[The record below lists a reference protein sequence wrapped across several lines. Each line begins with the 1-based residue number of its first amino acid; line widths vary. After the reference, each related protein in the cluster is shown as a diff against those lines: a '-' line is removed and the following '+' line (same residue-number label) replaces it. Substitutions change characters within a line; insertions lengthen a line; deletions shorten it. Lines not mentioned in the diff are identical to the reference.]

1 MDKALREKIKLI
13 RDPSIRKHYGED
25 IKDLRWELFRGS
37 RPEGRDRDFDTGGSG
52 EGWKGGNS
60 WKQGRKS
67 GFGDGGRKPWKGQN
81 ISPAPLASTRS
92 SLVAAADDAE
102 IARTREAVVLAVA
115 ISTPDM
121 IAEFEGNLERMQCAD
136 AELGR
141 LRDQVL
147 RFGIDTPSDLKT
159 RLRENLGA
167 QALENLMA
175 LRHVAIIP
183 CLRRPSD
190 TEAARQTL
198 AEEFAKLEAMQGLD
212 AELAEAEEDLIGLAD
227 EALTWRL
234 KQAAEARNRA
244 VRSENEDKANFDVG
258 ENGARLD
265 REELDAF
272 GALLDRIGFSQ
283 K

>member
-1 MDKALREKIKLI
+1 M
-13 RDPSIRKHYGED
+13 
-25 IKDLRWELFRGS
+25 
-37 RPEGRDRDFDTGGSG
+37 
-52 EGWKGGNS
+52 
-60 WKQGRKS
+60 
-67 GFGDGGRKPWKGQN
+67 
-81 ISPAPLASTRS
+81 ASTRS
-92 SLVAAADDAE
+92 SLVVAANEAE
-102 IARTREAVVLAVA
+102 IARAREAVVLAVA

-121 IAEFEGNLERMQCAD
+121 IAEFEGNLERMLCAD
-136 AELGR
+136 ADLSR

-147 RFGIDTPSDLKT
+147 RFGIDTPQQLKD
-159 RLRENLGA
+159 RIIANLGG
-167 QALENLMA
+167 QALENLMT
-175 LRHVAIIP
+175 LGHVAIIP

-190 TEAARQTL
+190 FDAARQTL
-198 AEEFAKLEAMQGLD
+198 AEEFAKLEALQGLN
-212 AELAEAEEDLIGLAD
+212 AELAEAAEDLTGLAD

>member
-1 MDKALREKIKLI
+1 M
-13 RDPSIRKHYGED
+13 G
-25 IKDLRWELFRGS
+25 
-37 RPEGRDRDFDTGGSG
+37 
-52 EGWKGGNS
+52 
-60 WKQGRKS
+60 
-67 GFGDGGRKPWKGQN
+67 
-81 ISPAPLASTRS
+81 
-92 SLVAAADDAE
+92 
-102 IARTREAVVLAVA
+102 
-115 ISTPDM
+115 
-121 IAEFEGNLERMQCAD
+121 
-136 AELGR
+136 
-141 LRDQVL
+141 
-147 RFGIDTPSDLKT
+147 
-159 RLRENLGA
+159 
-167 QALENLMA
+167 
-175 LRHVAIIP
+175 
-183 CLRRPSD
+183 SD